1 VTRLLVA
8 LFLSAYGGALAPAP
22 APPATPSDA
31 AVPQAGPSDAECSAL
46 LDHAISVV
54 ASSHNAT
61 ETDRTKLRAELE
73 AEFLP
78 KCRAMAIASYRCAT
92 AATTADALAA
102 CDSAQP

>member
-1 VTRLLVA
+1 MVVIA
-8 LFLSAYGGALAPAP
+8 ACGGAPTPAP
-22 APPATPSDA
+22 MPPATPSDA
-31 AVPQAGPSDAECSAL
+31 AAPLAGPSEAECGAL
-46 LDHAISVV
+46 LDHAIRIV

-61 ETDRTKLRAELE
+61 EPDRAKLRTELE
-73 AEFLP
+73 PEFLP